1 MRLRSLAA
9 VAALSGLCTV
19 GVAGASHV
27 TQVDPALVPTGF
39 LAAHNH
45 VAEVPSKP
53 LRRIARA
60 PGGMDVFV
68 QHVRLPAGT
77 DTGWHTH
84 PGPAIV
90 TVVGGALTYE
100 DACTRATYGPGT
112 GFVDRGFGHVH
123 HAIAGQEGA
132 DFYVTYLLP
141 HGSEQHFIPAEAP
154 GRCRGHAHDEEE
166 NEHDSDDD

>member
-9 VAALSGLCTV
+9 VAALAALAV
-19 GVAGASHV
+19 IGVAVAAHV
-27 TQVDPALVPTGF
+27 PQVDPTTVPTGF
-39 LAAHNH
+39 LVTHNQ
-45 VAEVPSKP
+45 VADVPSKP

-60 PGGMDVFV
+60 EGGMDVFV
-68 QHVRLPAGT
+68 QHVRLPAGF

-100 DACTRATYGPGT
+100 DACKRATYGPGT
-112 GFVDRGFGHVH
+112 GFVDSGFGHVH
-123 HAIAGQEGA
+123 HAIAGQAGA

-141 HGSEQHFIPAEAP
+141 HGSTQHLIATPPP
-154 GRCRGHAHDEEE
+154 GPCRKHG
-166 NEHDSDDD
+166 DDDEDHEEDDD